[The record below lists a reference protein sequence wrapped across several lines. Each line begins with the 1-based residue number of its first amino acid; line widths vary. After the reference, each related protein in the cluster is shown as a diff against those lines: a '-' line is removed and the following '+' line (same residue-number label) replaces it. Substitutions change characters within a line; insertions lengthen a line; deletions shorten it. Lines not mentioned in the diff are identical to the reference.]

1 MADLISQRSRRTRLD
16 VQAQRVLVVDWLV
29 LAHHPAIC
37 APSCTLW
44 IELCRTAS
52 TDPLEVLNGHINLAL
67 KHVLEAFMMD
77 RKLGFTEASYRV
89 IGTLAFVAPQAVL
102 PHVMDRLWVDID
114 AKALGGLSEED
125 LGIWET
131 PEGTMYVGV
140 LVTHTKDQG
149 PRKCKGVDIARWE
162 TELRQSRAGGLF
174 KEAQALVQAQL
185 VKDATVRERLGA
197 LHTRLVRAL
206 AFVRSVV

>member
-1 MADLISQRSRRTRLD
+1 
-16 VQAQRVLVVDWLV
+16 
-29 LAHHPAIC
+29 
-37 APSCTLW
+37 
-44 IELCRTAS
+44 
-52 TDPLEVLNGHINLAL
+52 
-67 KHVLEAFMMD
+67 
-77 RKLGFTEASYRV
+77 
-89 IGTLAFVAPQAVL
+89 

-114 AKALGGLSEED
+114 AKVLGGLSEED

-131 PEGTMYVGV
+131 PEGTMYVV

-162 TELRQSRAGGLF
+162 TELRQSLVSKNTRAGQCAGAGGLF

-185 VKDATVRERLGA
+185 IKDATVRERLGA